1 MNKVVLMGRLV
12 REPEIRYTQGAEPIA
27 VARYVLAVDR
37 RYKKDGESG
46 ADFISCTTF
55 GKSAEFAEKYLGKGI
70 KIAVSGR
77 IQTGSYVNRYGT
89 KVYTNLQ
96 KAREAIKMIH
106 KVKQMKMI
114 LQVFLIF
121 LMTLKHICRFK
132 RFKFQKQGGTIN
144 NFIIK
149 QIRG

>member
-12 REPEIRYTQGAEPIA
+12 REPEIRYTQGNEPIA

-55 GKSAEFAEKYLGKGI
+55 GKSAEFAEKYLSKGI

-89 KVYTNLQ
+89 KVYTTDVIVDEQEFAESKSANQ
-96 KAREAIKMIH
+96 NDTQSQANENDFTGIPDDVEAY
-106 KVKQMKMI
+106 
-114 LQVFLIF
+114 LPF
-121 LMTLKHICRFK
+121 
-132 RFKFQKQGGTIN
+132 
-144 NFIIK
+144 
-149 QIRG
+149 

>member
-12 REPEIRYTQGAEPIA
+12 REPEIRYTQGAEPMA

-37 RYKKDGESG
+37 RYKKDGEST

-55 GKSAEFAEKYLGKGI
+55 GKSAEFAEKYLSKGI

-89 KVYTNLQ
+89 KVYTTDVIVDEQEFAESKGGNQ
-96 KAREAIKMIH
+96 NDTQSQANENDFTGIPDIPDDAEAY
-106 KVKQMKMI
+106 
-114 LQVFLIF
+114 LPF
-121 LMTLKHICRFK
+121 
-132 RFKFQKQGGTIN
+132 
-144 NFIIK
+144 
-149 QIRG
+149 

>member
-70 KIAVSGR
+70 KIVVSGR

-89 KVYTNLQ
+89 KVYTTDVIVDEQEFAESKGGNQ
-96 KAREAIKMIH
+96 NDTQSQANENDFIGIPDIPDDVEAY
-106 KVKQMKMI
+106 
-114 LQVFLIF
+114 LPF
-121 LMTLKHICRFK
+121 
-132 RFKFQKQGGTIN
+132 
-144 NFIIK
+144 
-149 QIRG
+149 

>member
-12 REPEIRYTQGAEPIA
+12 REPEIRYTQGNEPMA

-55 GKSAEFAEKYLGKGI
+55 GKSAEFAEKYLSKGI

-89 KVYTNLQ
+89 KVYTTDVIVDEQEFAESKGGNQ
-96 KAREAIKMIH
+96 NDTQSQANENDFIGIPDIPDDAEAY
-106 KVKQMKMI
+106 
-114 LQVFLIF
+114 LPF
-121 LMTLKHICRFK
+121 
-132 RFKFQKQGGTIN
+132 
-144 NFIIK
+144 
-149 QIRG
+149 